1 MSVGVEDRIME
12 GKYWNWGKGAATE
25 VCLPF
30 LLSLPSSTTR
40 SAMGDSDWHL
50 SEMRSKTL
58 AEQDGFPGSYGVNSR
73 EDNNLEAEMEPGH
86 NRTESLVLG
95 GGARVIVV
103 WLLQQ
108 DKGSMEL
115 STCHL
120 NFF

>member
-1 MSVGVEDRIME
+1 
-12 GKYWNWGKGAATE
+12 
-25 VCLPF
+25 
-30 LLSLPSSTTR
+30 
-40 SAMGDSDWHL
+40 MGDSDWHL

-103 WLLQQ
+103 WLLQE

-120 NFF
+120 NFFWKVATLEEDSLCVHIAMLLLRGFWAAQATQLV